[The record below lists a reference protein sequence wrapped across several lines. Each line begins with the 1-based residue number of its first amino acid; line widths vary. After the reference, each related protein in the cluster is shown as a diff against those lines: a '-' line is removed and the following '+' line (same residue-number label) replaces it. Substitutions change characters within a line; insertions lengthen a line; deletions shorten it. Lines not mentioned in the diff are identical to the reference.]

1 VSARDASGRPQ
12 FLAVAHIVRVRG
24 LRGEVAAEIL
34 TDFPERLI
42 QRGDVFLSRGG
53 GAPRRVSVVRA
64 WLATSHGGQIIFQF
78 EGYDTREAAQRL
90 VGLEVM
96 IPYEQRAKLGGG
108 QYYLGD
114 LIGCEVWQ
122 KKEATEVEEVKDVKQ
137 KIFASGV
144 DSDSQDQSS
153 TPFSSSTSF
162 TSLGVVRDVRLDTG
176 TPLLVVD
183 TSQGEL
189 LIPLAEGICTR
200 IDPAARRIEVALP
213 EGLRDLN
220 A

>member
-1 VSARDASGRPQ
+1 MSAREASGQPQ
-12 FLAVAHIVRVRG
+12 FLTVAHIVRVRG

-53 GAPRRVSVVRA
+53 SAPRRVSVVRA

-114 LIGCEVWQ
+114 LIGCEVWER
-122 KKEATEVEEVKDVKQ
+122 KKEVEEVKEVKD
-137 KIFASGV
+137 KTVAPSGSR
-144 DSDSQDQSS
+144 DSRDPSF
-153 TPFSSSTSF
+153 TSSTSF